1 MSSFSR
7 YRIRFSKRGTVR
19 FISHRDLMGVFA
31 RAFRRAELPVRMS
44 QGFNPRPRFSLPLP
58 LSVGL
63 EGLDEVLELD
73 LTDQVTPDDVARKL
87 ARELPDGIGIIRV
100 ELLET
105 GEKARVTGARY
116 RVLGKL
122 PAGAAEEC
130 VASEELCAT
139 RQHGKEIDIRPYIKS
154 VEACDGGYECEVLVT
169 TEGTVRPAEIA
180 DALCRRDLHATR
192 RLSLVRT
199 AVNLAVPQ

>member
-1 MSSFSR
+1 
-7 YRIRFSKRGTVR
+7 
-19 FISHRDLMGVFA
+19 MGVFA

-73 LTDQVTPDDVARKL
+73 LAEEVAPDELAAAL
-87 ARELPDGIGIIRV
+87 ARELPGGIGITGV
-100 ELLET
+100 ALLEA
-105 GEKARVTGARY
+105 GEKARVVGARY
-116 RVLGKL
+116 RVLGRL

-130 VASEELCAT
+130 LASEELCTT
-139 RQHGKEIDIRPYIKS
+139 RREGKELDIRPYIKS
-154 VEACDGGYECEVLVT
+154 IDACDGGYECEVLVT
-169 TEGTVRPAEIA
+169 SEGTARPAEIA
-180 DALCRRDLHATR
+180 DALCRKDAAAARH
-192 RLSLVRT
+192 LSLVRT